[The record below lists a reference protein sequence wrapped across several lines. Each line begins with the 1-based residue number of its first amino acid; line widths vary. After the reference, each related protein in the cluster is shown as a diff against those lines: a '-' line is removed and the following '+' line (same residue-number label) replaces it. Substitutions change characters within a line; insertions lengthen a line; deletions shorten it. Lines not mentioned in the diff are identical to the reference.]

1 MLATGFFVDFA
12 LFADFLAT
20 FAFALAFGLDATL
33 RFAGFADIFAD
44 FFVFA
49 ADLEDFFAADF
60 IFFFFAGFAI
70 SKFSLV
76 RVLSRAV
83 LSYIPIRFS
92 TTIIAVNRKTALLA
106 ILLISA
112 CSRLSTLTPESLA
125 TAEAKWNASRPA
137 LYRLV
142 IEMKGDRVERQQFQV
157 IVRDG
162 KVESISRNGQP
173 ISGSSGEDYSMDGLF
188 HILHQEMGLAKTPS
202 LLGAP
207 GGYSA
212 YLMADFDAQ
221 TGRLVAYRRTVGG
234 TSNTIDIKVL
244 EFDAGNG
251 PTTP

>member
-1 MLATGFFVDFA
+1 LATGFRAGFA

-20 FAFALAFGLDATL
+20 FAFGFDTTL

-49 ADLEDFFAADF
+49 ADFEDFFAADLV
-60 IFFFFAGFAI
+60 FFFFAGFAI

-92 TTIIAVNRKTALLA
+92 TTIIAVRRKTALVLT
-106 ILLISA
+106 LLITA

-125 TAEAKWNASRPA
+125 TAESKWNASRPA

-142 IEMKGDRVERQQFQV
+142 IEMKGDRVEREQFQV
-157 IVRDG
+157 IVRDS

-173 ISGSSGEDYSMDGLF
+173 VSETAGEDYSMDGLF
-188 HILHQEMGLAKTPS
+188 HILHQEMGLSQKPA

-207 GGYSA
+207 EGYSA
-212 YLMADFDAQ
+212 YLMADFDEK

-244 EFDAGNG
+244 QFDAAR
-251 PTTP
+251 

>member
-1 MLATGFFVDFA
+1 LATGFRAGFA

-20 FAFALAFGLDATL
+20 FAFGFDTTL

-49 ADLEDFFAADF
+49 ADFEDFFAADLV
-60 IFFFFAGFAI
+60 FFFFAGFAI

-92 TTIIAVNRKTALLA
+92 TTIIAVRRKTALLA
-106 ILLISA
+106 ILLTTA

-125 TAEAKWNASRPA
+125 TAESKWNASRPA

-142 IEMKGDRVERQQFQV
+142 TEMKGDRVEKQQFQV

-173 ISGSSGEDYSMDGLF
+173 VSGSSGEDYSMDGLF
-188 HILHQEMGLAKTPS
+188 HILHQEMGLAQKPA

-207 GGYSA
+207 EGYSA
-212 YLMADFDAQ
+212 YLMADFDEK

-244 EFDAGNG
+244 EFDAGAAPG
-251 PTTP
+251 KP